1 MEQGANSPRIL
12 ARNSQ
17 LFSHLLMMQLRQR
30 LCRLD
35 AQAVQIQ
42 ILRVL
47 PAFKQSLRV
56 CTDALAPMVI
66 SENSITSIFSEF
78 FAAKK
83 SEMHNRRPSR
93 VFFSAVNAIPSSS
106 MVNAITAAP

>member
-1 MEQGANSPRIL
+1 
-12 ARNSQ
+12 
-17 LFSHLLMMQLRQR
+17 
-30 LCRLD
+30 
-35 AQAVQIQ
+35 
-42 ILRVL
+42 
-47 PAFKQSLRV
+47 
-56 CTDALAPMVI
+56 MVI